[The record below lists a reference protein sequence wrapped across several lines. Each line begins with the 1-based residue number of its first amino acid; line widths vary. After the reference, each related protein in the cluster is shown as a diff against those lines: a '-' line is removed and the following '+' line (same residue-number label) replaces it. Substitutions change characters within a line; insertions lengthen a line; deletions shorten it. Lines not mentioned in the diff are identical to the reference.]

1 MKYILALTALMLAPL
16 AALSATESKL
26 RNIVLILADD
36 MGNDMSGLG
45 TPGLATPNLDQLAR
59 DGVLFTRAFS
69 AAAVCS
75 PSRAAISFRAGG
87 HLLAAED
94 WDAIL
99 DFADLHL
106 RQRAITRSFNQLPA
120 ANLLH

>member
-1 MKYILALTALMLAPL
+1 MSSRLTSRGCEISVACCEAHP
-16 AALSATESKL
+16 EKCN
-26 RNIVLILADD
+26 R
-36 MGNDMSGLG
+36 G
-45 TPGLATPNLDQLAR
+45 TRYPDKHTLHLAR
-59 DGVLFTRAFS
+59 DE
-69 AAAVCS
+69 AVAGEQMLDIDPRLCQL
-75 PSRAAISFRAGG
+75 RGQALQLHLGISLRAGG

-106 RQRAITRSFNQLPA
+106 RQRKITRPVDQLPA

>member
-1 MKYILALTALMLAPL
+1 MKLPIIVRPKISTCVTLLLLALVAPRLCIPADGLSDGCANGNALAQAYLGAKPVYALLGAP
-16 AALSATESKL
+16 EH
-26 RNIVLILADD
+26 
-36 MGNDMSGLG
+36 LG
-45 TPGLATPNLDQLAR
+45 
-59 DGVLFTRAFS
+59 
-69 AAAVCS
+69 
-75 PSRAAISFRAGG
+75 ISFRAGG

-106 RQRAITRSFNQLPA
+106 RQRTITRSFNQLPA